1 MKNRINKQK
10 IMSILFSLI
19 CCFAIMNPVYA
30 TGTILGTSTLEPTLG
45 GIEGSEEIHNMTEEI
60 LGYVQFGCWSVAI
73 GMMVYVGIKY
83 MMSPANER
91 ADLKNSSIRYI
102 IGAVMLGGGS
112 SVFAVIW
119 SIASSLSTAT

>member
-19 CCFAIMNPVYA
+19 CCFAIINPVYA
-30 TGTILGTSTLEPTLG
+30 TSGMLGNPTYEPTLG
-45 GIEGSEEIHNMTEEI
+45 GIEGSEEIHNMTEEV
-60 LGYVQFGCWSVAI
+60 LGYLQFGCWTVAV
-73 GMMVYVGIKY
+73 GMIIYVGIKY

-91 ADLKNSSIRYI
+91 ADLKNSSIRYV

-119 SIASSLSTAT
+119 NIANS